1 MKQLSDLTITDLWKE
16 VKSED
21 QWWGDLRGRVSLMV
35 RSSVEGAIEEEF
47 KRYIKVKPYE
57 RSPKRR
63 DQRNGSYSRSL
74 ETEFGILHDI
84 LIPRS
89 RKGGFHTGV
98 FGRYQRR
105 QMRVDE
111 AIKDIFLSGAST
123 RRVREVLEPLIGCR
137 PSASTVSKVCK
148 DLDRQVRAYH
158 RRKLGDGYRYLFLD
172 GITLKVKKARGA
184 KKRLVLCAYGIR
196 HDGRRELISFRL
208 ADSESGLAW
217 EVFLNDLYKRGLTG
231 DNLELITT
239 DGAPGLLEALDMV
252 YPYVPRQRCWVHKLR
267 NVSSKLRK
275 RDQEACLAGAKEI
288 YKARNRREALKR
300 FREWAQKWRGDYEKA
315 VACIEDNLDELLAFF
330 DFPKDHWRKIRT
342 TNVIERF
349 FEEIRRRVR
358 SMRCFTNDAS
368 CERIIFAIASRQNR
382 VWERYPLKLSGM
394 RPVGQK

>member
-1 MKQLSDLTITDLWKE
+1 MQSTKALTDLRVSELWAE

-123 RRVREVLEPLIGCR
+123 RRVGEVLEPLLGCR
-137 PSASTVSKVCK
+137 PSASTVS
-148 DLDRQVRAYH
+148 
-158 RRKLGDGYRYLFLD
+158 
-172 GITLKVKKARGA
+172 
-184 KKRLVLCAYGIR
+184 
-196 HDGRRELISFRL
+196 
-208 ADSESGLAW
+208 
-217 EVFLNDLYKRGLTG
+217 
-231 DNLELITT
+231 
-239 DGAPGLLEALDMV
+239 LEALDMV

-394 RPVGQK
+394 EPLGQT